1 MWKKNVKDRIDE
13 LINKG
18 KNSNN
23 YAIFDCDNTIL
34 MNDIQF
40 ALIHYVLKFKKYRT
54 TPEVLK
60 SFLYKHFPNED
71 NVLSKFMEIFERAY
85 NSEYVSDTYLE
96 FLANIEELVEYL
108 FFKYDHF
115 DITMIFFYDMSEEE
129 LRALIQKAIDYHN
142 TVEFGH
148 ENWIYEDNI
157 SSYKTGL
164 SIAKEMEELI
174 KEFCENNIDVY
185 VISGSP
191 RIQVEE
197 ALKPLKPYIKEIYGK
212 ELEIIDGKITGEIKE
227 GTIETYYEG
236 KVEIIDKFLYNKYNK
251 GPIFVAGDSMGDYHM
266 LTRYEDT
273 EISLLIDRNRTGK
286 FSELLE
292 ANDDRY
298 LSQTVDETIG
308 RFIDAEKSI
317 TF

>member
-1 MWKKNVKDRIDE
+1 MWKENIKKRIDE
-13 LINKG
+13 LIVKS
-18 KNSNN
+18 KNNGN

-34 MNDIQF
+34 MNDIQY
-40 ALIHYVLKFKKYRT
+40 ALMHYVLKFKKYRT
-54 TPEVLK
+54 TPQVL
-60 SFLYKHFPNED
+60 SDFLYKHFPAEEK
-71 NVLSKFMEIFERAY
+71 VLSRFMEIFERAY
-85 NSEYVSDTYLE
+85 SVEYTSDVYLE

-129 LRALIQKAIDYHN
+129 LRALIQKAINYHN
-142 TVEFGH
+142 TIEFGY

-164 SIAKEMEELI
+164 AIAKEMEELI
-174 KEFCENNIDVY
+174 KEFHENDIDVY

-197 ALKPLKPYIKEIYGK
+197 VLKPLHPYIKEIYGK
-212 ELEIIDGKITGEIKE
+212 ELEFINEKITGEIRK

-236 KVEIIDKFLYNKYNK
+236 KVEVIEKYIYPLYKK
-251 GPIFVAGDSMGDYHM
+251 GPILVAGDSMGDYNM
-266 LTRYEDT
+266 LTKYEDT

-286 FSELLE
+286 FSELVE
-292 ANDDRY
+292 VNDDRY